1 MVDHPTILRNA
12 PLQIVALEL
21 RFPETPFEPS
31 DLKAIRRAL
40 ADTYPDA
47 ATEHGIGIELSPE
60 GVRQQ
65 QTNQRQVYRTI
76 DGSHQIGLT
85 QTTLALEARGPKYDG
100 FRSLLE
106 RWITALD
113 AVAPV
118 ADIHTQLRVGLR
130 YINQLQVPDATN
142 GLAALVGRI
151 TPALLGPLTG
161 EAFALQVLTS
171 MQELRLAGEYGR
183 ATLRHGLQIVP
194 TQAIVG

>member
-1 MVDHPTILRNA
+1 MRPKCALQCALMVDHPTILRNA

-85 QTTLALEARGPKYDG
+85 QTTLALEARGPKYNE
-100 FRSLLE
+100 FAPLE
-106 RWITALD
+106 RWISCAGRGCAGCGHPHAAAGRTALHQPASSSGCD
-113 AVAPV
+113 ERARGTCGPHHPGSA
-118 ADIHTQLRVGLR
+118 G
-130 YINQLQVPDATN
+130 PDH
-142 GLAALVGRI
+142 R
-151 TPALLGPLTG
+151 
-161 EAFALQVLTS
+161 
-171 MQELRLAGEYGR
+171 
-183 ATLRHGLQIVP
+183 
-194 TQAIVG
+194 